1 MLILLVLGVLSAGV
15 ASAGRAVDRPVP
27 PDAPAGSGVRP
38 PEHAP
43 PGVAPATIGA
53 SPSAVNLPAPAGC
66 APPMTHFHENARYYP
81 APDRPDVIAG
91 SCSTDPISASIEQA
105 LRTAVPEDDE
115 RETVLTVGPP
125 MQPDATEELGECIS
139 VLGALHW
146 AAGHPTQAWRVILP
160 VPRLDSSAT
169 DFQCNHM
176 AHSDGEE
183 GTRWARPSGSNEW

>member
-1 MLILLVLGVLSAGV
+1 MG
-15 ASAGRAVDRPVP
+15 
-27 PDAPAGSGVRP
+27 
-38 PEHAP
+38 
-43 PGVAPATIGA
+43 
-53 SPSAVNLPAPAGC
+53 
-66 APPMTHFHENARYYP
+66 
-81 APDRPDVIAG
+81 
-91 SCSTDPISASIEQA
+91 ASIEQA

-125 MQPDATEELGECIS
+125 MQPDAREELGECIS

-169 DFQCNHM
+169 DFQSNHM

-183 GTRWARPSGSNEW
+183 GTRWTRLSGSNEW